1 MARATVEAAVDE
13 GGSSALTPRARCS
26 RSPKLVAL
34 VALLF
39 YAVWIAVFFACGHEI
54 RDFILISRRYV
65 LQSHASS
72 VIKLDPT
79 YTKYGDRVRNFDG
92 QFYYFIALDPPNAR
106 YYLDLSVVSPGYRYG
121 RIVYPM
127 LARTLALGQPD
138 LIPYTLL
145 LVNWLA
151 VAGGTWVLAAW
162 LKRKG
167 VSPWLALIF
176 AFYPGVFSALQCDL
190 AEALAYSLV
199 ALAVYLFDFGGRRR
213 TLTSGAAFALAML
226 TRETTVVFTVCY
238 GLALLAAGMGSDGSP
253 LRARLGRLRG
263 NWRPA
268 AVFCATAF
276 VPVVI
281 YKAFL
286 LWWLGDPGMRANQ
299 YPLQLP
305 FAGLFYYWPWDG
317 NHYIQIESVILPAL
331 LCAGMALYAL
341 YRRQWRPEILALL
354 ANILL
359 FVVFLPSGSYDN
371 IFGSVRV
378 TAGVVLAALLSVP
391 ALDSMTG
398 RRRSWLFACAILWL
412 LMLPGLLYGFVVM
425 T

>member
-13 GGSSALTPRARCS
+13 GGSSALTPRTRFS
-26 RSPKLVAL
+26 GSPKLVTL

-39 YAVWIAVFFACGHEI
+39 YAVWIAVFFASGHEI

-65 LQSHASS
+65 LQSHTSS
-72 VIKLDPT
+72 VIKLDPN

-127 LARTLALGQPD
+127 LARVLALGQPD

-151 VAGGTWVLAAW
+151 VAGGTWALAAW

-176 AFYPGVFSALQCDL
+176 AFYPGIFSALQCDL

-226 TRETTVVFTVCY
+226 TRETTAVFAVCY
-238 GLALLAAGMGSDGSP
+238 GLALLAAGMGGDGGS

-268 AVFCATAF
+268 AVFFATAF

-286 LWWLGDPGMRANQ
+286 LWWLGDPGMHANQ

-317 NHYIQIESVILPAL
+317 NHYIQIESVVLPAL

-391 ALDSMTG
+391 ALDRMTG
-398 RRRSWLFACAILWL
+398 HRRAWLLACAILWL
-412 LMLPGLLYGFVVM
+412 LTLPGLLYGFVVM